1 MSDRFQALR
10 AKQEIEALCYTGL
23 DPVTLRRELLRRLKP
38 LLAFDACSLMTMDP
52 ATLMVTSAVTSGPL
66 PPARAK
72 AVFTNEYLEED
83 FNKLADLARGAR
95 HAGILAQATE
105 GAPMRSQR
113 FRELLQPLAG
123 FGSELRATFVIDDA
137 CWGAALIYRHLD
149 RPPFNP
155 IDSGLM
161 ESLGPHIAAG
171 LRSGLLLAK
180 AQAPQGPDGPG
191 LLLLDEEARLLS
203 ISEPAERYLHGLG
216 EEWRAKELPSPIYG
230 LAAQA
235 RAHAQGAGGAPPGG
249 NLRGHC
255 HFGPAGDCPPARLRI
270 PTGQGDWLAFH
281 ATTLSGGPAGH
292 LAIIVERA
300 RPAEVAPLIF
310 EAYGL
315 TPREQEIAQRVL
327 AGFSTREIS
336 DSLFISEYTVQD
348 HVKAIFTKTGV
359 NSRRELSGR
368 IFFDSYFPKP

>member
-1 MSDRFQALR
+1 MSDRFSDLR
-10 AKQEIEALCYTGL
+10 ARQAIQSLCYSGL
-23 DPVTLRRELLRRLKP
+23 DPGALRRELLQRLKP
-38 LLAFDACSLMTMDP
+38 LLRFDGCSLMTMDP

-66 PPARAK
+66 PPARAR
-72 AVFTNEYLEED
+72 ALFTNEYLEAD
-83 FNKLADLARGAR
+83 FNKLADLARAPR
-95 HAGILAQATE
+95 HAAILTQATE
-105 GAPMRSQR
+105 GDPLRSQR
-113 FRELLQPLAG
+113 YRELLAPLAG
-123 FGSELRATFVIDDA
+123 FGHELRATFVIDDA

-149 RPPFNP
+149 REPFTP
-155 IDSGLM
+155 IESGLI

-171 LRSGLLLAK
+171 LRSGLLLAQ
-180 AQAPQGPDGPG
+180 ALAPQGPDGPG

-216 EEWRAKELPSPIYG
+216 EEWRSRELPAPIYG

-235 RAHAQGAGGAPPGG
+235 RALAQGARGAPPGG
-249 NLRGHC
+249 NLLRGQSGYVLGGC
-255 HFGPAGDCPPARLRI
+255 RPARLRI

-281 ATTLSGGPAGH
+281 ATTLSGPAGH

-300 RPAEVAPLIF
+300 RPAEVAPLLF

-315 TPREQEIAQRVL
+315 TPREQEVAQRIL

-336 DSLFISEYTVQD
+336 DSLFISEHTVQD

-359 NSRRELSGR
+359 SSRRELGGR